1 MESKV
6 LTLST
11 STLVNDIC
19 NLKDVAK
26 DIPYNLSECLVTPE
40 NCEDLK
46 LALM

>member
-19 NLKDVAK
+19 NLKDGRRVGKIVCDVPRSIAF
-26 DIPYNLSECLVTPE
+26 NLI
-40 NCEDLK
+40 
-46 LALM
+46 